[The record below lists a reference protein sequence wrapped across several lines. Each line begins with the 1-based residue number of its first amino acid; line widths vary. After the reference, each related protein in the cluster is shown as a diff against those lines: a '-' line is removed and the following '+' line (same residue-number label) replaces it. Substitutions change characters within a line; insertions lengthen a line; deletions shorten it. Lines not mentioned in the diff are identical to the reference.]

1 MPRNRRSPDFVR
13 RWDEDGLVE
22 APAGRPVQDEGRAER
37 RAQRFIDANAPGG
50 VRALSR
56 AGLLRALGALEQVGA
71 INFDVLRLLLGP
83 RLIDRWEMW
92 KPSIDAMPG
101 DYPMF
106 RALVAKM
113 RAVLDRS

>member
-1 MPRNRRSPDFVR
+1 MLYRELDYFEHWVR
-13 RWDEDGLVE
+13 
-22 APAGRPVQDEGRAER
+22 
-37 RAQRFIDANAPGG
+37 F
-50 VRALSR
+50 
-56 AGLLRALGALEQVGA
+56 EQVEA